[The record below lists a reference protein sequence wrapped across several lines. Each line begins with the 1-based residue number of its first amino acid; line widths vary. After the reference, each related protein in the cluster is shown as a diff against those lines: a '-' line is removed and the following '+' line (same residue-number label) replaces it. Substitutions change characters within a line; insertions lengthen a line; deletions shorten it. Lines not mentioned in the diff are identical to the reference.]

1 MNNYIKRIFAD
12 HKIYSIIG
20 VFMAVLIAISVIN
33 YKENKK
39 INLSTIAA
47 EDYFLS
53 GDKDKAI
60 EEYTKLS
67 VSDKLSPEWD
77 LKIAE
82 VYSVEE
88 DYTNS
93 NKYLDLAKELQNL
106 NGDDYNS
113 IVFTELMNKDH
124 KKAKE
129 DGEKAITLFP
139 GSNSLIKTMF
149 TVYMAN
155 NEPDKAK
162 GILTKYNISKDSAYD
177 LAEVARLQ
185 LIIGDKTNGYANLKK
200 AWYTDKDEFKIFDV
214 ISQIALYNSNDLLED
229 ISGLLEKDKNE
240 LAYKMWMAKI
250 YSSNADTS
258 DQATEVINELKGK
271 DVGKIEIKLI
281 EAYNLQNQGKAAEGD
296 KLINQVIKENPDDYR
311 AYHTASWYYLKKKDY
326 SRALTDCIKSINLNR
341 IYTDNYA
348 FLMPEILLAQGN
360 DKEAEPYFR
369 RALYLEPYNYNIM
382 INTANYYWYT
392 EKNVNK
398 AYEYF
403 NLAEIVMPSDP
414 EIKYSKALIHII
426 NYENSKDKVVKAEES
441 KEAISL
447 LNKCIKLNQEEPRYH
462 RTLGTLYMKMGN
474 VAAGIKEIRYAYQA
488 DESDL
493 MNLNNAGVYYITV
506 EGNLEKGLYNIQSAY
521 NRIND
526 QTDDYTKKTV
536 ADNLKKAKDL
546 TTRFANSKGNE
557 TITIPDFVLFY

>member
-1 MNNYIKRIFAD
+1 MNNNIKKIFSNY
-12 HKIYSIIG
+12 KIYSIIG
-20 VFMAVLIAISVIN
+20 IFLAALIALNVIN

-39 INLSTIAA
+39 SNLSTLAA

-53 GDKDKAI
+53 GNKDKAI

-67 VSDKLSPEWD
+67 VTDKMSPEWD

-82 VYSVEE
+82 VYSVEGE
-88 DYTNS
+88 YPNS

-106 NGDDYNS
+106 SADDYNS
-113 IVFTELMNKDH
+113 IVFTELMNKDY

-129 DGEKAITLFP
+129 DGEKALSLFS
-139 GSNSLIKTMF
+139 GSNNLIKTMF

-155 NEPDKAK
+155 NEPVKAK
-162 GILTKYNISKDSAYD
+162 NILTKYNVSKDSAYD
-177 LAEVARLQ
+177 FAEIARLQ
-185 LIIGDKTNGYANLKK
+185 LIVGDKTNGYANLKK
-200 AWYTDKDEFKIFDV
+200 AWYADKDEFKVFDV

-229 ISGLLEKDKNE
+229 ISGLIEKDKDE

-250 YSSNADTS
+250 YSSNADTV
-258 DQATEVINELKGK
+258 DQATEVLNELKGK

-281 EAYNLQNQGKAAEGD
+281 EAYNLQNQGKTADGD
-296 KLINQVIKENPDDYR
+296 KLINQVIKDNPDDYR

-341 IYTDNYA
+341 KYPDNYA
-348 FLMPEILLAQGN
+348 FLMPEILLAQGK

-403 NLAEIVMPSDP
+403 NLAEIVKPTDP

-426 NYENSKDKVVKAEES
+426 NYENSKDKTVKAAES
-441 KEAISL
+441 KDAIIL
-447 LNKCIKLNQEEPRYH
+447 LNQCIKLNQEEPRYH

-474 VAAGIKEIRYAYQA
+474 VAAGIKEIRYAYEA

-493 MNLNNAGVYYITV
+493 LNLNNAGVYYITV
-506 EGNLEKGLYNIQSAY
+506 ETNLEKGLYNIQSAF

-536 ADNLKKAKDL
+536 TENLKKAKEL
-546 TTRFANSKGNE
+546 ATKFANSKGNE